1 MLREPAGNA
10 SLAAAIVA
18 RGGDD
23 EVDPSA
29 SLKFEG
35 GSFYDAVVQGLKVF
49 RNSEWV
55 SSIAGSTVI
64 TVKEPNSS
72 IGVRDFEA

>member
-10 SLAAAIVA
+10 ALAAAIVA
-18 RGGDD
+18 WGGDD
-23 EVDPSA
+23 EVDPLA

-35 GSFYDAVVQGLKVF
+35 GSLYDAVAQGLKVF

-64 TVKEPNSS
+64 TVKEPNWS